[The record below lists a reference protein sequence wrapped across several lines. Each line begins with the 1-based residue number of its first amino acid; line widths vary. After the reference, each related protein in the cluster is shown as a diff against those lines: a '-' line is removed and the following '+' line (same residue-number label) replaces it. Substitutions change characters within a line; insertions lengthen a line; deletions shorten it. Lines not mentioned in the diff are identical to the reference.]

1 MNIINITLQTD
12 QMDELNNVNNRA
24 DDSLDN
30 SRDVENTNDGDY
42 FCSG

>member
-12 QMDELNNVNNRA
+12 QMDEPNNVNNRA

-42 FCSG
+42 FFSW